1 MTTDLLAGASNLQEA
16 IRAALDRDPS
26 IDAIEFERR
35 WYNWGDIRRVADQ
48 VAAAVRASGA
58 GPEQPVALIPRN
70 RPSAIAA
77 LLGLLAEG
85 RTVQMVYAFQKPA
98 AIARNIE
105 QLRPSVIIGAET
117 ELSAEVEAIAREKG
131 IAAIRIGEMEATALP
146 GLDKATC
153 APNPDAPAEPQIQ
166 ILTSGTT
173 GPPKQCPFPHSMF
186 FEHHIKPG
194 MHGLREVKNVT
205 PFLASFPLGNI
216 SGVYSTLP
224 TMVRGLPMILVDRFT
239 IDAWHDWVVRFRPEQ
254 GGLPPAGVQMI
265 LDKNYPPEDLSSIR
279 MVGTG
284 AAPLDPTVQRAFE
297 DRYGIPI
304 ILSYGATEF
313 GGPVV
318 SMSLDI
324 VREWGQKKLGSVGK
338 PMPGM
343 KVRVVDPDT
352 GEEQPANV
360 EGIVEVVSKRIGPDW
375 IRTSDVA
382 IFDEDGFMWHR
393 GRADGAIMRGG
404 FKVLPES
411 IERALRLHP
420 AIAVAAV
427 TAKKDR
433 RLGEVPAAAIQLTP
447 GAEQPAIEE
456 LEAHLRQH
464 LPSTHIP
471 TVWRFVEEV
480 PRNPSAKIDRPAL
493 KAMFAEEEAVS

>member
-1 MTTDLLAGASNLQEA
+1 MTTDILAEVGSLQEA
-16 IRAALDRDPS
+16 TRKALDRDPS
-26 IDAIEFERR
+26 VQAIEYERH
-35 WYNWGDIRRVADQ
+35 WYTWGDIRHVADQ
-48 VAAAVRASGA
+48 VGAAVRASGA
-58 GPEQPVALIPRN
+58 GREQAVALIPRN
-70 RPSAIAA
+70 RPSAVAA

-98 AIARNIE
+98 AIAQNIE
-105 QLRPSVIIGAET
+105 RLRPSVIVGAAT
-117 ELSAEVEAIAREKG
+117 EVGGEVEALCREKG
-131 IAAIRIGEMEATALP
+131 IAIILIDEMEAKAVP
-146 GLDKATC
+146 GMDKATC
-153 APNPDAPAEPQIQ
+153 APDPDAPTEPQIQ

-194 MHGLREVKNVT
+194 MLSQQSSPSII

-224 TMVRGLPMILVDRFT
+224 TMIRGIPMVLVDRFT
-239 IDAWHDWVVRFRPEQ
+239 IDVWHDWVVRFRPVQ
-254 GGLPPAGVQMI
+254 GGLPPAGIQMV
-265 LDKNYPPEDLSSIR
+265 LDKNYPPEDLASIQ

-318 SMSLDI
+318 GMTLDL
-324 VREWGQKKLGSVGK
+324 VKQWGQQKLGSVGK
-338 PMPGM
+338 VMPGM
-343 KVRVVDPDT
+343 KVRVVDPET
-352 GEEQPANV
+352 GEELSAGQ
-360 EGIVEVVSKRIGPDW
+360 EGILEVVSKRIGPDW

-382 IFDEDGFMWHR
+382 VFDEDGFMWHK

-420 AIAVAAV
+420 AVAVAAV

-433 RLGEVPAAAIQLTP
+433 RLSEVPAAAIQLKPGVETP
-447 GAEQPAIEE
+447 SIAE
-456 LEAHLRQH
+456 LEEHLREH

-471 TVWRFVEEV
+471 TVWKFVDDI
-480 PRNPSAKIDRPAL
+480 PKNRSAKIDRPAL
-493 KAMFAEEEAVS
+493 KAMFEEEAAA

>member
-1 MTTDLLAGASNLQEA
+1 MATDILADAGSLQDVT
-16 IRAALDRDPS
+16 RRALDRDPS
-26 IDAIEFERR
+26 IPAIEYERR
-35 WYNWGDIRRVADQ
+35 WYNWGEIRAVADR
-48 VAAAVRASGA
+48 VGALVRASGA
-58 GPEQPVALIPRN
+58 AQEQPVALIPRN
-70 RPSAIAA
+70 RPSAVAA

-85 RTVQMVYAFQKPA
+85 RTVQMIYAFQAPA
-98 AIARNIE
+98 AIAQNIE
-105 QLRPSVIIGAET
+105 RLKPSIIVGAAT
-117 ELSAEVEAIAREKG
+117 ELNGEVEAICREKG
-131 IAAIRIGEMEATALP
+131 IAAIVLSEMEAEALP
-146 GLDKATC
+146 GLDRVTC
-153 APNPDAPAEPQIQ
+153 APDPDAPAEPQIQ

-194 MHGLREVKNVT
+194 MLSQQSSPSTT

-216 SGVYSTLP
+216 SGIYSTLP
-224 TMVRGLPMILVDRFT
+224 TMIRGIPMVLVDRFT
-239 IDAWHDWVVRFRPEQ
+239 IDAWHDWVLRFRPVQ
-254 GGLPPAGVQMI
+254 GGLPPAGVQMV
-265 LDKNYPPEDLSSIR
+265 LDKNYPKEDLASIQ

-318 SMSLDI
+318 GMTLDL

-338 PMPGM
+338 VMPGM
-343 KVRVVDPDT
+343 KVRVVDPET
-352 GEEQPANV
+352 GVEQPANI
-360 EGIVEVVSKRIGPDW
+360 EGIVEVVSKRIGPEW

-433 RLGEVPAAAIQLTP
+433 RLSEVPAAAIQLKP
-447 GAEQPAIEE
+447 GVAPPDIAE

-464 LPSTHIP
+464 VPSTHIP
-471 TVWRFVEEV
+471 TVWKFVDDI
-480 PRNPSAKIDRPAL
+480 PRNRSAKIDRPAL
-493 KAMFAEEEAVS
+493 KAMFAEETAE

>member
-1 MTTDLLAGASNLQEA
+1 MTTDILAEAQSLQQA
-16 IRAALDRDPS
+16 IRGALDRDPT
-26 IDAIEFERR
+26 IRAIEYEGR
-35 WYNWGDIRRVADQ
+35 WYDWGEIRAVADQ
-48 VAAAVRASGA
+48 VAAAVQASGA
-58 GPEQPVALIPRN
+58 AQEQAVALIPRN
-70 RPSAIAA
+70 RPSAVAA
-77 LLGLLAEG
+77 LLGLLAQG
-85 RTVQMVYAFQKPA
+85 RTVQMIYAFQKPA
-98 AIARNIE
+98 AIAGNIE
-105 QLRPSVIIGAET
+105 KLRPSVIVGAASEVGG
-117 ELSAEVEAIAREKG
+117 EVEALCRAKG
-131 IAAIRIGEMEATALP
+131 IAVIIIDEMTVQAAP
-146 GLDKATC
+146 GLDRATC
-153 APNPDAPAEPQIQ
+153 EPDPDAPAEPQIQ

-194 MHGLREVKNVT
+194 MLSQQTSPSTT

-224 TMVRGLPMILVDRFT
+224 TMVRGIPMVLVDRFT
-239 IDAWHDWVVRFRPEQ
+239 IDAWHDWVVRYRPVQ
-254 GGLPPAGVQMI
+254 GGLPPAGVQMV
-265 LDKNYPPEDLSSIR
+265 LDKNYPKEDLASIQ

-318 SMSLDI
+318 GMTLDL
-324 VREWGQKKLGSVGK
+324 VKQWGQQKLGSVGK
-338 PMPGM
+338 VMPGM
-343 KVRVVDPDT
+343 QVRVVDPDT
-352 GEEQPANV
+352 GVEKPAGE

-382 IFDEDGFMWHR
+382 IFDADGFMWHR

-433 RLGEVPAAAIQLTP
+433 RLSEVPAAAIQLKP
-447 GAEQPAIEE
+447 GVPVPEIAE
-456 LEAHLRQH
+456 LEAHLREH

-471 TVWRFVEEV
+471 TVWRFVDDI
-480 PRNPSAKIDRPAL
+480 PKNRSAKIDRPAL
-493 KAMFAEEEAVS
+493 KAMFEEEGAE